1 MYKREQIKK
10 AIENKEDCCFKMAL
24 GLAEL
29 ADEETI
35 DLIYNQF
42 FVKGNLKEIEKAR
55 KEILSFLSGAN
66 YKNINDHEDTDDENE
81 EREILVGKL
90 LNLRTFT
97 GEYWDD
103 DEYDYNDLDVY
114 GLVDSLEKLVI
125 PFRALIVNKL
135 YEEAQDLLY
144 KVLTS
149 KIEYAFANEN
159 DDDEYEEY
167 DWEDREI
174 YDNDTI
180 PYSDVT
186 YQFLSYYFYLN
197 KKLNKSSNDQRS
209 KKLLKDYPGAKKE
222 NLLSYPDLKYLD

>member
-1 MYKREQIKK
+1 MDKKEQIKK
-10 AIENKEDCCFKMAL
+10 VIENKEDGYLKMAL
-24 GLAEL
+24 GLVEL

-66 YKNINDHEDTDDENE
+66 YKDNDDEDE

-90 LNLRTFT
+90 LNLQTFT

-103 DEYDYNDLDVY
+103 GGYDYNDLDVY
-114 GLVDSLEKLVI
+114 GLVDSLEELI
-125 PFRALIVNKL
+125 MPFRALIVNKL

-149 KIEYAFANEN
+149 KIEYAFAKEI
-159 DDDEYEEY
+159 DDDDYEEY

-174 YDNDTI
+174 HDNDTI
-180 PYSDVT
+180 PYTDVA
-186 YQFLSYYFYLN
+186 YQLLAYYFYLN
-197 KKLNKSSNDQRS
+197 KKLNKSSNDKKS
-209 KKLLKDYPGAKKE
+209 KKLLEDYPGAKIKD
-222 NLLSYPDLKYLD
+222 LLSYPDLKYLD

>member
-1 MYKREQIKK
+1 
-10 AIENKEDCCFKMAL
+10 MAL

-55 KEILSFLSGAN
+55 KEISSFLSDAN
-66 YKNINDHEDTDDENE
+66 YKNINDHKDNDDENE

-103 DEYDYNDLDVY
+103 DDYDYNDLDVY
-114 GLVDSLEKLVI
+114 GLVDSLEKLI
-125 PFRALIVNKL
+125 MPFHALIVNKL

-159 DDDEYEEY
+159 DDDEYEY

-174 YDNDTI
+174 HDNDTI
-180 PYSDVT
+180 P
-186 YQFLSYYFYLN
+186 
-197 KKLNKSSNDQRS
+197 
-209 KKLLKDYPGAKKE
+209 
-222 NLLSYPDLKYLD
+222 